1 MSTRCTRREQGR
13 RYRNRQLIDY
23 RRRGIDSVHACMAR
37 RRWRHRLGAIRE
49 ERGSAVLE
57 FIVVGVLVL
66 VPLAYVV
73 ISVMT
78 VQAATLA
85 STQAV
90 REAARAFSTSDS
102 VSQGNAAA
110 VTAAQVAF
118 EDQGFTL
125 PKDALLIGCP
135 GGCLE
140 PGSSIDVRLSWGVDL
155 PWLPASLAESRAMT
169 VPIEAVHTAP
179 VDSYR
184 LTLP

>member
-1 MSTRCTRREQGR
+1 MARCAPRGR
-13 RYRNRQLIDY
+13 IRSRVNRQLVDC
-23 RRRGIDSVHACMAR
+23 RRRGIDAVHACMAR

-49 ERGSAVLE
+49 DRGSAVLE
-57 FIVVGVLVL
+57 FIVIGVLVL
-66 VPLAYVV
+66 VPIAYVV

-90 REAARAFSTSDS
+90 REAARAFSSADS
-102 VSQGNAAA
+102 VGQGNAAA

-125 PKDALLIGCP
+125 PKDALRIGCP

-140 PGSSIDVRLSWGVDL
+140 PGTSIDVRLSWSVDL

-169 VPIEAVHTAP
+169 VPIEAVHSTP

-184 LTLP
+184 LTQP

>member
-1 MSTRCTRREQGR
+1 MSTRCQPRGQRGPCL
-13 RYRNRQLIDY
+13 NRHLIDC
-23 RRRGIDSVHACMAR
+23 RRRGIDAIHACMAR

-49 ERGSAVLE
+49 DRGSAVLE
-57 FIVVGVLVL
+57 FIVIGVLVL

-90 REAARAFSTSDS
+90 REAARAFSTADS

-125 PKDALLIGCP
+125 PKDALRIGCP

-140 PGSSIDVRLSWGVDL
+140 PGSSIDVHLSWGVDL
-155 PWLPASLAESRAMT
+155 PWLPASLAESRALT
-169 VPIEAVHTAP
+169 VPIEVAHTTP

-184 LTLP
+184 LTQP